1 MKTANGRDIR
11 EVVDD
16 PFWQALRVSLLAT
29 WNITPMQNVA
39 RLRRYL
45 NDEQWGPDAVAR
57 VLNYLTGTAFR
68 IGAIDAPSITLL
80 REDVRRIHER
90 HKAKIKAGT
99 SKEKSS

>member
-1 MKTANGRDIR
+1 MKTANGKDIR

-16 PFWQALRVSLLAT
+16 PYWQALRLSLLGT
-29 WNITPMQNVA
+29 WKTTPMQNVA

-45 NDEQWGPDAVAR
+45 NDEQWGADVVAR

-80 REDVRRIHER
+80 RDDVRRMHEK
-90 HKAKIKAGT
+90 HKAKQGAK
-99 SKEKSS
+99 K